1 MRLRNVIAILTPLL
15 LIASCVPT
23 RQFVRTDPTYEQ
35 SLPKIV
41 KIGVVS
47 DVCIARDAVGSDD
60 YISIEDSKA
69 AESSMLAGA
78 KEFLT
83 QKDYEIVFQESFFVG
98 AFKKSEMSFKVAQ
111 RGGAEVSESNPPFY
125 FSESLST
132 DEAYKQALI
141 KVISKAQQSIEQKEL
156 MPSYVF
162 LSSGNMQESLDMIAK
177 RTNVDAILF
186 LMGNGMLV
194 PVGKSVAQGVATG
207 VLSTAL
213 TLGMVT
219 YYQYDV
225 SWLDTYAALID
236 LKTGHVPWTNSLRL
250 TQGNII
256 SQDYYTN
263 RWSKEVLY
271 HFPKKNK

>member
-1 MRLRNVIAILTPLL
+1 
-15 LIASCVPT
+15 
-23 RQFVRTDPTYEQ
+23 
-35 SLPKIV
+35 
-41 KIGVVS
+41 
-47 DVCIARDAVGSDD
+47 
-60 YISIEDSKA
+60 
-69 AESSMLAGA
+69 
-78 KEFLT
+78 
-83 QKDYEIVFQESFFVG
+83 
-98 AFKKSEMSFKVAQ
+98 
-111 RGGAEVSESNPPFY
+111 
-125 FSESLST
+125 
-132 DEAYKQALI
+132 
-141 KVISKAQQSIEQKEL
+141 
-156 MPSYVF
+156 
-162 LSSGNMQESLDMIAK
+162 
-177 RTNVDAILF
+177 
-186 LMGNGMLV
+186 MGNGMLV